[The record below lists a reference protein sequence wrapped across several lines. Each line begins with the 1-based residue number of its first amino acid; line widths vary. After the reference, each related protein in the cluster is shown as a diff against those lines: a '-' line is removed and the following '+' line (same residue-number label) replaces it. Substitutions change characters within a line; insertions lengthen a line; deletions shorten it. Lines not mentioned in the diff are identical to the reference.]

1 MEIKGKAWLLFE
13 QSGAFRDAFID
24 AGIPAECVD
33 IDNQHGK
40 TDHIVDL
47 FHAINEAYDGRPS
60 FLDRITP
67 DDFVMAFFPCIY
79 FCQFHVI
86 DVRKERFVFKNM
98 SQRHKGEYAIKKL
111 KNTAFFFESLTKLE
125 TLAIERGWR
134 MVLENPWTFT
144 LMQMLWRKPDYID
157 TDRLTMGDYYHK
169 PTAYWFYNCNPEN
182 GEVITKNNNPLNIE
196 KAKPSDTA
204 GVCSLNRSRISP
216 LYAKN
221 FIHAKILGNSKPVKN
236 MQFSLDF

>member
-13 QSGAFRDAFID
+13 QSGTFRDAFIE

-47 FHAINEAYDGRPS
+47 FHAIEEAYEGRPS

-67 DDFVMAFFPCIY
+67 NDFVMAFFPCIH
-79 FCQFHVI
+79 FCQFAVMYY
-86 DVRKERFVFKNM
+86 RKETNNLKTRTERERADYAMSKMRNM
-98 SQRHKGEYAIKKL
+98 AKFYSL
-111 KNTAFFFESLTKLE
+111 LTKLC

-134 MVLENPWTFT
+134 MVVENPWTFT

-157 TDRLTMGDYYHK
+157 TDRASMGDYYHK
-169 PTAYWFYNCNPEN
+169 PTAYWFYNCEPEQ
-182 GEVITKNNNPLNIE
+182 GVVILKNNNPLNIE
-196 KAKPSDTA
+196 KTKSSDTA
-204 GVCSLNRSRISP
+204 GVCSLDRSLISP

-221 FIHAKILGNSKPVKN
+221 FIHSKILGNSKPVKN
-236 MQFSLDF
+236 MQFSIDF